1 MRLNS
6 MRKLS
11 FWAAIAVGA
20 LTCNACMSTETVDTD
35 ELIQEAFDN
44 YMSTLDNVY
53 RQEGG
58 YWIEPISDLKSPET
72 GTASNEGE
80 CWVRYNFTSRSLIG
94 DLCHT
99 RNEAQARQEG
109 TFNYTTYY
117 SPISLFLTDDWSN
130 DDYEYYNYYYFYQDM
145 VDTYTNDDFA
155 INMALMTTELT
166 IDGEVVNLYE
176 GDKFNIYMPYHLRGS
191 YYNGNGGYAGYTS
204 LGSYR
209 PMVSEIEIV
218 DIIPDASAWESEQI
232 ETFMNKNLGDWV
244 LVQYDDDGDGEDDDV
259 EGLYINYDYT
269 PETTY
274 VFTKEYDYGEMPSY
288 AYYGIEGLKDL
299 DEAIN
304 TDLIDEYGT
313 GESDGDY
320 VGEEDEASIWYILR
334 TLDGFI
340 LDTNITAVGT
350 YAFGSTSNCGTA
362 LGYSAEDD
370 YSDYIDAW
378 FYAVPKLKYGAWASI
393 LTTSDYAYG
402 VYGLDNTNATTEI
415 APNTP
420 LLFVVYVEEYEEDWE

>member
-1 MRLNS
+1 M
-6 MRKLS
+6 
-11 FWAAIAVGA
+11 A
-20 LTCNACMSTETVDTD
+20 
-35 ELIQEAFDN
+35 
-44 YMSTLDNVY
+44 TLDNVY

-58 YWIEPISDLKSPET
+58 YWIEPIDLTTQE
-72 GTASNEGE
+72 GTATNAGE

-99 RNEAQARQEG
+99 RNETQARQEG

-117 SPISLFLTDDWSN
+117 SPISLFLTDDWDN

-176 GDKFNIYMPYHLRGS
+176 GNEFYIYMPYHLRGA
-191 YYNGNGGYAGYTS
+191 YYNGSGGYAGYTS

-209 PMVSEIEIV
+209 PMVSKIEIV
-218 DIIPDASAWESEQI
+218 DIIPDTSTWESEQI
-232 ETFMNKNLGDWV
+232 ETFMTNNPGDWV
-244 LVQYDDDGDGEDDDV
+244 MVQYDDDEDGEDDDV
-259 EGLYINYDYT
+259 EGLYINYGYT

-274 VFTKEYDYGEMPSY
+274 VFTNPYDYGEMPSFS
-288 AYYGIEGLKDL
+288 YYGIEGIDQL

-304 TDLIDEYGT
+304 TELIDEYGL
-313 GESDGDY
+313 GESEGEY

-340 LDTNITAVGT
+340 IDTNITAVGT

-362 LGYSAEDD
+362 LGYTAEDD

-420 LLFVVYVEEYEEDWE
+420 LLFTVYVEEYTEAWE